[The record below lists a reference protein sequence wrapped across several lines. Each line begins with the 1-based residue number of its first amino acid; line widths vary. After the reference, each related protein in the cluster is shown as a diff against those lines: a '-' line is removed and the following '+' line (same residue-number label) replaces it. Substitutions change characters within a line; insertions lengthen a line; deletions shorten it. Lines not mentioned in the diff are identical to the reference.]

1 MKCNICK
8 KNEAVIHIEEFSQK
22 GVRNL
27 SLCLECAAE
36 KGFNVRIEDIDN
48 LLLNFLENIFGDST
62 NKFSKQI
69 DENALKCPSCGKSI
83 YEITETQKV
92 GCPSCYSEFKKIID
106 LLIYK
111 INNSMTYKGRLP
123 QDLSMLRA
131 QKARME
137 ELKIKLNQYLLEED
151 YSNAAIV
158 RDEMNVIKETYR
170 KKRKKND

>member
-1 MKCNICK
+1 MKCNICN
-8 KNEAVIHIEEFSQK
+8 KNEAIIHIEEYSQK

-48 LLLNFLENIFGDST
+48 LLLNFLENIFGDSN

-69 DENALKCPSCGKSI
+69 DENALKCPTCGKTI
-83 YEITETQKV
+83 YEITESQKV
-92 GCPSCYSEFKKIID
+92 GCPVCYNVFKKIID

-111 INNSMTYKGRLP
+111 LNNSMTYKGKLP
-123 QDLSMLRA
+123 QDLSVMRDK
-131 QKARME
+131 KARME
-137 ELKIKLNQYLLEED
+137 ELKIKLHQYLLDED

-158 RDEMNVIKETYR
+158 RDEINLIKNSYIR
-170 KKRKKND
+170 KRKKK